1 MPYFAS
7 SRGLVT
13 INDSLHLDN
22 DVAIGV
28 ARSLATPKD
37 VLVLGRS
44 DDNQVVSDAMI
55 LSVQSVASVASV
67 GHHLIVKSHESIIRR
82 LKRDRAKTLEETRH
96 QLEILQEDNQK
107 LSKIIYFYSK
117 NMQELLEALDRPSKR
132 ARGDSSF
139 AKPKKVIFGSS
150 SDKPQ
155 EAMRENPRERSR
167 GPN

>member
-44 DDNQVVSDAMI
+44 DDNQVVSDAMT
-55 LSVQSVASVASV
+55 LSVQSVASVAS
-67 GHHLIVKSHESIIRR
+67 SIIRR

-117 NMQELLEALDRPSKR
+117 NMQELLEALDRPGKR